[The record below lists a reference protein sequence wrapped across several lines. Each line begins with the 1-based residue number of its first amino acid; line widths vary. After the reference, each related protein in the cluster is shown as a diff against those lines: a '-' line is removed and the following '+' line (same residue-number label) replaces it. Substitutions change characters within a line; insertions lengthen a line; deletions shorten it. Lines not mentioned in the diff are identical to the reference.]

1 MVNSKHGDQ
10 RLLQAFI
17 SLQSILGFSQNL
29 GKCIG
34 VSPVREQHLSRVLET
49 VPENYCYLGP
59 GVEIF
64 IESSMP
70 GKVENFAHLILGFQI
85 IVGQY
90 KCFHLKAYVTLW
102 SHPLPR
108 PSSCRGDRWLKST
121 HSLPDGGWWIS
132 AGQPWGRP
140 PLPGEP
146 MGDVTTI
153 SP

>member
-1 MVNSKHGDQ
+1 M
-10 RLLQAFI
+10 
-17 SLQSILGFSQNL
+17 
-29 GKCIG
+29 
-34 VSPVREQHLSRVLET
+34 SPVHEQHLSRVLET

-64 IESSMP
+64 IESSTP

-102 SHPLPR
+102 SHPIPR

-121 HSLPDGGWWIS
+121 HC
-132 AGQPWGRP
+132 
-140 PLPGEP
+140 P
-146 MGDVTTI
+146 MGAGGFPLVSHRGGLHCQESPWEMSLQFHYRI
-153 SP
+153 SFSEPQEVDLNGLFCVNLGSAEVDFEGS